1 MLTRTRYTL
10 GAFAFVFALAVGS
23 SAQSTVAGSA
33 QRAPSSPARAFV
45 VLPAQSLDDLE
56 RKLRADNKA
65 EDLIGGEGMQLRV
78 AVQHEHDRSGAAA
91 EVHDASDD
99 VYYVLEG
106 SATLTLGG
114 KLDAPREAEP
124 GEWRSPRIVGGQTF
138 EIKKGDLV
146 VVPRG
151 TPHQRSTAGKDFSMI
166 LIKVF
171 AAPLPKPPVKSKL

>member
-1 MLTRTRYTL
+1 MRFLP
-10 GAFAFVFALAVGS
+10 GALALVL
-23 SAQSTVAGSA
+23 TVAAAAQAQTAAGGAATQGA
-33 QRAPSSPARAFV
+33 QRGPTSATRPV
-45 VLPAQSLDDLE
+45 VVMTAQTLSDLE
-56 RKLRADNKA
+56 RKLRPEAKV

-78 AVQHEHDRSGAAA
+78 AVQHEKNRAAPAA

-114 KLDAPREAEP
+114 TLDSPREVEP
-124 GEWRSPRIVGGQTF
+124 GEWRAKTISGGKAY
-138 EIKKGDLV
+138 EVNKGDLI

-151 TPHQRSTAGKDFSMI
+151 TPHMRSTVGKTFSMI

-171 AAPLPKPPVKSKL
+171 AEPLPAPKKKP